1 MGLNLRTLLSNH
13 GSTQVIAPYL
23 IILRV
28 AKRRATASEPIS
40 LTALESIRFRSQG
53 STGGDGLF
61 PGANPTK
68 RMDVGGGA
76 QGEPGTKDDNVV
88 EGVPS

>member
-1 MGLNLRTLLSNH
+1 MGLNLRALLSNH
-13 GSTQVIAPYL
+13 GFTQVIAHYL

-53 STGGDGLF
+53 STGGGGPIPD
-61 PGANPTK
+61 ANPTNPV
-68 RMDVGGGA
+68 DVGGGA